1 MLRTR
6 RVPGTESV
14 VGIISERFLTATTC
28 NTTRWVAFPSGKF
41 CSKKKT
47 TKEQFFPYRKL
58 LNYMGLKKKKKKMI
72 EGDEELILLT
82 NYNTMY

>member
-1 MLRTR
+1 
-6 RVPGTESV
+6 
-14 VGIISERFLTATTC
+14 
-28 NTTRWVAFPSGKF
+28 VAFPSGKF